1 MKYLATSQLKT
12 AGITLST
19 ILLTAA
25 PLLAQEAA
33 ATKEKTSALQQ
44 YLLQG
49 GPLTIFIVA
58 FGLISLIG
66 LSVYNFINLSKAKY
80 CPDDLK
86 GALLDHMIN
95 CRVRS
100 AIELSASH
108 PSYLGRMMA
117 YSLPNVDATR
127 PEDLGREGVEDS
139 MADFSISEGRKNMVW
154 INMISLVAQ
163 VAPMLG
169 LFGTVFGMIG
179 AFSKLGDGD
188 TDPSALAGEISVAL
202 LTTMWGL
209 IVAIL
214 AVFAYFYFKG
224 RYQYLVA
231 ECNQTAEELLN
242 ASVQTVNGDA
252 QLAKIPEGLA
262 V

>member
-1 MKYLATSQLKT
+1 MKYLATRQLKT
-12 AGITLST
+12 ASITLST

-66 LSVYNFINLSKAKY
+66 LSVYNFINLSKTKY

-108 PSYLGRMMA
+108 PSYRGRMMA
-117 YSLPNVDATR
+117 YSLFQMSTPPVLR
-127 PEDLGREGVEDS
+127 
-139 MADFSISEGRKNMVW
+139 IH
-154 INMISLVAQ
+154 
-163 VAPMLG
+163 
-169 LFGTVFGMIG
+169 
-179 AFSKLGDGD
+179 
-188 TDPSALAGEISVAL
+188 ALSGYTL
-202 LTTMWGL
+202 
-209 IVAIL
+209 
-214 AVFAYFYFKG
+214 
-224 RYQYLVA
+224 
-231 ECNQTAEELLN
+231 
-242 ASVQTVNGDA
+242 
-252 QLAKIPEGLA
+252 
-262 V
+262 